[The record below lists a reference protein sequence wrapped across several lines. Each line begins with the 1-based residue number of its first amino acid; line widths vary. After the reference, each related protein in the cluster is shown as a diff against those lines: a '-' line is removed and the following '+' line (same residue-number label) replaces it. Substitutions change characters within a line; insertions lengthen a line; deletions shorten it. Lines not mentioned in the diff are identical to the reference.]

1 MKFFMIFIGYI
12 LGIDYPDID
21 IKIKFL
27 KHRSFFTH
35 SPILTIIIY
44 YLWGDKSSD
53 LIYILSGFSFA
64 VGVHLA
70 FDLFPKKW
78 TGGSIIKPFGGVLFS
93 KIYIFFG
100 SLISF
105 FFGLKIAG
113 NLDTYMILSILGII
127 AVFIYSKK
135 EKTLLRPLILYI
147 IVIFIFGSLYFQ
159 NFVSYVT
166 EYFQGIGEM
175 IKL

>member
-1 MKFFMIFIGYI
+1 M
-12 LGIDYPDID
+12 
-21 IKIKFL
+21 
-27 KHRSFFTH
+27 
-35 SPILTIIIY
+35 TIIIY

-100 SLISF
+100 SLLSF
-105 FFGLKIAG
+105 FWGLKIAG
-113 NLDTYMILSILGII
+113 NIDTYILLSILGII

-135 EKTLLRPLILYI
+135 EKTLLRPLILYV

-159 NFVSYVT
+159 NFVPYVT
-166 EYFQGIGEM
+166 KYFQGIGEI